1 MQAGENIVYRNFKES
16 VRYLKKIKR
25 HFWISLVLFFGF
37 GLFGFIFP
45 VFFVEQVRQMI
56 EEIIKQTAGLSTL
69 GLIRFIIFNN
79 VKSAFF
85 GLIFG
90 LFFAII
96 PLGILI
102 INGYVLG
109 FVASKSASSEG
120 LLILWRLLPHGIL
133 EIPAV
138 LISVALGIR
147 LGTFLFIY
155 QGKNKWKE
163 FKKWIWDSLKVFI
176 LIVIPLLV
184 IAGIIEGV
192 LIGVVG

>member
-25 HFWISLVLFFGF
+25 HFWISLILFFGF

-147 LGTFLFIY
+147 LGTFLFI
-155 QGKNKWKE
+155 
-163 FKKWIWDSLKVFI
+163 S
-176 LIVIPLLV
+176 
-184 IAGIIEGV
+184 
-192 LIGVVG
+192 